1 MQTISDISKET
12 LTFLAFF
19 DNEMVNK
26 IPNKVMVKL
35 CEEAADSMKDFFIDP
50 NKNFEDQEI
59 SEESKN
65 FISLIYYN
73 YIADEV
79 EKKEYIL
86 VDNIKK
92 EKIKTKRRKIKNI
105 HKWKDNDKKF
115 EAHQKEIYNT
125 DNLFKNPSTIDN
137 QQYTKENM
145 MIEYK
150 ESLLKKIINKL
161 KNFFHRL

>member
-26 IPNKVMVKL
+26 IPNKVIVKL
-35 CEEAADSMKDFFIDP
+35 CEEAADSMKDFFINP

-79 EKKEYIL
+79 EKKEIE
-86 VDNIKK
+86 N
-92 EKIKTKRRKIKNI
+92 
-105 HKWKDNDKKF
+105 KWKDNDKKF
-115 EAHQKEIYNT
+115 EANQKEIYNI

-150 ESLLKKIINKL
+150 ESLLKKIMNKL

>member
-59 SEESKN
+59 EN
-65 FISLIYYN
+65 
-73 YIADEV
+73 
-79 EKKEYIL
+79 
-86 VDNIKK
+86 
-92 EKIKTKRRKIKNI
+92 
-105 HKWKDNDKKF
+105 KWKDNDKKF
-115 EAHQKEIYNT
+115 EANQKEIYNI

-150 ESLLKKIINKL
+150 ESLLKKIMNKL

>member
-79 EKKEYIL
+79 EKKEIE
-86 VDNIKK
+86 N
-92 EKIKTKRRKIKNI
+92 
-105 HKWKDNDKKF
+105 KWNDNDKKF

-150 ESLLKKIINKL
+150 ESLLKKIMNKL

>member
-79 EKKEYIL
+79 EKKEIE
-86 VDNIKK
+86 N
-92 EKIKTKRRKIKNI
+92 
-105 HKWKDNDKKF
+105 KWKDNDKKF
-115 EAHQKEIYNT
+115 EANQKEIYNT

-150 ESLLKKIINKL
+150 ESLLKKIINKIKKL
-161 KNFFHRL
+161 FTKL

>member
-79 EKKEYIL
+79 EKKEI
-86 VDNIKK
+86 
-92 EKIKTKRRKIKNI
+92 
-105 HKWKDNDKKF
+105 DKKF

>member
-79 EKKEYIL
+79 EKKEIE
-86 VDNIKK
+86 N
-92 EKIKTKRRKIKNI
+92 
-105 HKWKDNDKKF
+105 KWKDNDKKF